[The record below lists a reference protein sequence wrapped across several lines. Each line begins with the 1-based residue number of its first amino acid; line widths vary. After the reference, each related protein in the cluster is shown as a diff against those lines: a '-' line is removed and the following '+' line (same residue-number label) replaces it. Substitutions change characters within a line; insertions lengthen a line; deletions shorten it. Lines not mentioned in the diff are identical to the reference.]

1 MPLAL
6 EATDLARG
14 YRNRWALSG
23 LNLRM
28 ATGNSLLVVGANGAG
43 KTTLLRLLA
52 TTLTPTAGSVRVFG
66 VRPEEDLLG
75 VRRQLGLVSHRTHL
89 YDDLTAAEFLA
100 VTASVGGMSKD
111 SARNE
116 ALLERVGLAGRGSD
130 VVRGFSAG
138 MRKRLSFARL
148 LLQDPAVVLLDEPY
162 GQLDVRGVAF
172 VDELIAELIG
182 DNKTLVMSTHQVE
195 RGAALLKNGLVLSSG
210 RMSWVGPAAD
220 APAALAEV
228 LAQ

>member
-1 MPLAL
+1 
-6 EATDLARG
+6 
-14 YRNRWALSG
+14 
-23 LNLRM
+23 M
-28 ATGNSLLVVGANGAG
+28 ASGNSLLVVGANGAG

-100 VTASVGGMSKD
+100 VTASVGGMAKD

-116 ALLERVGLAGRGSD
+116 GLLERVGLAGRGGD

-210 RMSWVGPAAD
+210 RMSWVGPAGD